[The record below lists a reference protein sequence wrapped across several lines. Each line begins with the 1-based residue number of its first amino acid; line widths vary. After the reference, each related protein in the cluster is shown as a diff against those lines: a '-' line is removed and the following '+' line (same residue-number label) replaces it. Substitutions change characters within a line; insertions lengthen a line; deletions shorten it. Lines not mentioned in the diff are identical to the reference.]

1 MKNKPTPQKY
11 YSLMTEM
18 KATVY
23 DTMYNEL
30 NQKIE
35 FLEHPIHGDC
45 FPIIVSFPEEK
56 VAFPS
61 DFYDLE
67 DMMNVEHSEYRPFL
81 IGNQMKLGFEIN
93 II

>member
-11 YSLMTEM
+11 YSLMAEM

-23 DTMYNEL
+23 ATMVNEH

-45 FPIIVSFPEEK
+45 FPIIVAFPEEK
-56 VAFPS
+56 VAFS
-61 DFYDLE
+61 SHFYDLD
-67 DMMNVEHSEYRPFL
+67 DMMNAEHSDYRPFL
-81 IGNQMKLGFEIN
+81 VDGKLLMGFEVETI
-93 II
+93 